1 MRILVI
7 GRGFVA
13 QAVIRH
19 LTEAGHAV
27 RVLVP
32 AGEAAGIIPTGVSV
46 DAVVASA
53 HDVRG
58 IRAALVGIDAA
69 VFIPGPVVPPAGAD
83 LLKPIQAARALAEA
97 AADAELPHILHLS
110 TLGAEPGSAYP
121 FAKTAGVA
129 EVTLKR
135 SGVPLTILRTGIP
148 FGKNDNF
155 TTAIAHLLSATPILP
170 LPKGGATTLHPIWV
184 EDLAAAMALSVETPP
199 LTGQKTL
206 EIGGAEHLTLREIVE
221 TVAAAAGKKRPILN
235 VSFVTARRLTNAAL
249 RFRPDL
255 PLSPHWLDYLAADRT
270 APVDTLPREFGLL
283 PERLGG
289 KVKAWITRS

>member
-1 MRILVI
+1 MRVLVI

-19 LTEAGHAV
+19 LTESGHAV

-32 AGEAAGIIPTGVSV
+32 AGEATDIIPTGVSV
-46 DAVVASA
+46 DAVVASPN
-53 HDVRG
+53 DPRG

-69 VFIPGPVVPPAGAD
+69 LFIPSPIVPPADAD
-83 LLKPIQAARALAEA
+83 LLKPIQSARALAEA
-97 AADAELPHILHLS
+97 ASDAGLSHILHLS

-135 SGVPLTILRTGIP
+135 SGVPLTTFRTGIP

-155 TTAIAHLLSATPILP
+155 TTAIARLLSATPVLP
-170 LPKGGATTLHPIWV
+170 LPKGGSTILHPIWV
-184 EDLAAAMALSVETPP
+184 EDLAAAVALSIETPP
-199 LTGQKTL
+199 STGQKTL
-206 EIGGAEHLTLREIVE
+206 EIGGAEHLTLREIME
-221 TVAAAAGKKRPILN
+221 TVAAAAGKKRTFLN

-249 RFRPDL
+249 RLRPEL

-270 APVDTLPREFGLL
+270 APIDTLPREFGLL
-283 PERLGG
+283 PERLSDLAGL
-289 KVKAWITRS
+289 WI